1 MKALIFAQK
10 KQTKEGK
17 PFNTYLARLT
27 KKDGEEI
34 VVEAKFREEC
44 GNPKADKCP
53 MYIEYDREDA
63 NLSEKKEKYIDEV
76 GEEKEVV
83 RRRLWIS
90 KYTESEEKYV
100 DHSLDD
106 FED

>member
-1 MKALIFAQK
+1 MKALIFAKK
-10 KQTKEGK
+10 KQTKESK

-27 KKDGEEI
+27 KTNGEEI

-53 MYIEYDREDA
+53 MFIEFEKADA

-76 GEEKEVV
+76 GEEKEVT
-83 RRRLWIS
+83 RRKLWIS
-90 KYTESEEKYV
+90 KYSESAEKYV
-100 DHSLDD
+100 DHSLDE
-106 FED
+106 F

>member
-17 PFNTYLARLT
+17 PFNTYLARLK

-34 VVEAKFREEC
+34 TVEAKFREEC

-53 MYIEYDREDA
+53 MYIEYEKGDA
-63 NLSEKKEKYIDEV
+63 NLSEKKETYTDEV

-100 DHSLDD
+100 DHSLDE

>member
-1 MKALIFAQK
+1 
-10 KQTKEGK
+10 
-17 PFNTYLARLT
+17 
-27 KKDGEEI
+27 
-34 VVEAKFREEC
+34 
-44 GNPKADKCP
+44 
-53 MYIEYDREDA
+53 MYIEYEKEDA

-76 GEEKEVV
+76 GEEKEVI

>member
-27 KKDGEEI
+27 KMNGEEI
-34 VVEAKFREEC
+34 VVEAKFREEW

-53 MYIEYDREDA
+53 MFIEFEKADA

-76 GEEKEVV
+76 GEEKEVT
-83 RRRLWIS
+83 RRKLWIS
-90 KYTESEEKYV
+90 KYSESTEKYV
-100 DHSLDD
+100 DHSLDE
-106 FED
+106 F